1 MTRQFLGLLAVALPL
16 PAGEIFGDVRVG
28 DKYIADAPVQLVCA
42 ADTVRGKTDA
52 EGSYRLTT
60 KGSGK
65 CTLTIT
71 HEKRA
76 SSVEV
81 LVFDKPARYRL
92 MLELKD
98 GAYIVKRV

>member
-1 MTRQFLGLLAVALPL
+1 MLRAFLGLVAVAAPL
-16 PAGEIFGDVRVG
+16 SAGEIFGDLRVG
-28 DKYIADAPVQLVCA
+28 DQYVAAAPIQLVCA

-52 EGSYRLTT
+52 EGSYRLAT

-65 CTLTIT
+65 CTITIT
-71 HEKRA
+71 HEKRS

-81 LVFDKPARYRL
+81 VVFDKPARYRL

-98 GAYIVKRV
+98 GAYVLKRV